1 MKENIRIIG
10 ESDDKKE
17 RIDRVNEIVETLKTL
32 ATRKHL
38 SNVQMEMLTLCTKD
52 EFEMANRM
60 TATKF
65 KEVEMIMD
73 SKITETQIMA

>member
-1 MKENIRIIG
+1 MIYSMKENIRIIG

-38 SNVQMEMLTLCTKD
+38 SNV
-52 EFEMANRM
+52 
-60 TATKF
+60 
-65 KEVEMIMD
+65 
-73 SKITETQIMA
+73 